1 MGSGISGPTTTHP
14 GAQCVM
20 TNQIAIFLFL
30 FLVALLGIDVVFNDS
45 AVFLLFAKKF
55 FELIEWMAFWR

>member
-30 FLVALLGIDVVFNDS
+30 FLLALLGIDVVFNDS
-45 AVFLLFAKKF
+45 AVFLLLAKKL
-55 FELIEWMAFWR
+55 FELIEWLAFWR